1 MGLFGRLFSEFI
13 DVIDWTDDSGDT
25 MVYRFERYG
34 NEIKYGAKL
43 IVRESQVAVFV
54 NEGEVADVLGPGT
67 YALETKNLPI
77 LTTLQYWDHAFNSPF
92 KAEVYFINTR
102 RFTDLKWG
110 TKQPLMIRDPEFGG
124 MRIRAFGTYCVRV
137 VDAPKFIREITGTD
151 GVFTTDEISNQLRNL
166 ITSRFASIVGGS
178 DIPVLD
184 MAANYDQ
191 MGEFLTR
198 KIAPEFGE
206 YGLEL
211 TKVLIENISLPEK
224 VSDALDK
231 RTSMGMTGNLDEYLK
246 YQTGVAME
254 TAAQNPGGGASE
266 GIGMGVGLAMA
277 NKMTESMSNGGGA
290 SGGALGG
297 ATGAN
302 STPPPVPVEPK
313 YHVVIEGESRGPF
326 SSSQL
331 GTRVGTGELTPDSLV
346 WTEGMESWAAA
357 STVAVLQPMFASRSG
372 STPPPIPASAP
383 TTAPK
388 APKA

>member
-1 MGLFGRLFSEFI
+1 MGLFNRLFSEFI

-54 NEGEVADVLGPGT
+54 NEGEVADVLSPGT

-77 LTTLQYWDHAFNSPF
+77 LTTLQYWDHGFNSPF

-124 MRIRAFGTYCVRV
+124 MRVRAFGTYCVRV
-137 VDAPKFIREITGTD
+137 VDATKFIREIAGTE
-151 GVFTTDEISNQLRNL
+151 GVFTTDEISDQLRNL

-198 KIAPEFGE
+198 KIGPEFGE

-211 TKVLIENISLPEK
+211 TKVLIENISLPPK
-224 VSDALDK
+224 VSEALDK
-231 RTSMGMTGNLDEYLK
+231 RTSMGMTGNLDDYLK

-277 NKMTESMSNGGGA
+277 NRMSDTMAQPSSAAA
-290 SGGALGG
+290 SGPGAGAVSAGG
-297 ATGAN
+297 
-302 STPPPVPVEPK
+302 PPPVPVEPK

-326 SSSQL
+326 SVSQL
-331 GTRVGTGELTPDSLV
+331 STRVTTGELNSESLV
-346 WTEGMESWAAA
+346 WTEGMESWVAA
-357 STVAVLQPMFASRSG
+357 STVAVLQPVFASKS
-372 STPPPIPASAP
+372 STPPPVP
-383 TTAPK
+383 PK
-388 APKA
+388 A